1 VVGGFGPHTIVRL
14 RDVLPHPDEGDPDPE
29 HRRAAAVLIPLF
41 VDSGELRVVLT
52 KRTDHLRSHSGEVS
66 FPGGGREPSDATLLQ
81 TALRETHEEIGLPPE
96 DVEVLGSLEDLPTF
110 GSNYLIRPYVGFI
123 PSSIEFSRDPHEVE
137 RVLTPKLELFT
148 DPSLRR
154 IEIRQ
159 RDGVEYQVHFF
170 DVDGDNVWGATARML
185 VRLIELIEN

>member
-1 VVGGFGPHTIVRL
+1 VVGGFGRHTIDRL
-14 RDVLPHPDEGDPDPE
+14 RDVLPHPDEEDPDPE

-41 VDSGELRVVLT
+41 VESDELRVLLT

-66 FPGGGREPSDATLLQ
+66 FPGGGREPGDATLLQ
-81 TALRETHEEIGLPPE
+81 TALRETQEEVGLDPKV
-96 DVEVLGSLEDLPTF
+96 VEILGSLEDLPTF
-110 GSNYLIRPYVGFI
+110 GSNYLIRPYVGWI
-123 PSSIEFSRDPHEVE
+123 SDPFDFVIDDHEVE
-137 RVLTPKLELFT
+137 RVLTPKLDLFT
-148 DPSLRR
+148 DPSVRR

>member
-1 VVGGFGPHTIVRL
+1 MVGRFGPQTIERL
-14 RDVLPHPDEGDPDPE
+14 REVLPKPDEDDPDPE

-41 VDSGELRVVLT
+41 VSEGDVHVVLT
-52 KRTDHLRSHSGEVS
+52 KRTEHLRSHSGEVS
-66 FPGGGREPSDATLLQ
+66 FPGGGREPSDVTLLD
-81 TALRETHEEIGLPPE
+81 TALRETHEEIGLRPE
-96 DVEVLGSLEDLPTF
+96 AVDVLGTLEDLPTF
-110 GSNYLIRPYVGFI
+110 GSNYLIRPYVSCIPRTDGFVL
-123 PSSIEFSRDPHEVE
+123 DPHEVE
-137 RVLTPKLELFT
+137 RVITPKLELFT
-148 DPSLRR
+148 DPSVRR

>member
-1 VVGGFGPHTIVRL
+1 MVGGFGPHTIDRL
-14 RDVLPHPDEGDPDPE
+14 REVLPHPDEEDPDPE

-41 VDSGELRVVLT
+41 VQGDELRVVLT

-66 FPGGGREPSDATLLQ
+66 FPGGGREPGDATLLQ
-81 TALRETHEEIGLPPE
+81 TALRETNEEIGLPP
-96 DVEVLGSLEDLPTF
+96 DAVDVLGSLEDLPTF
-110 GSNYLIRPYVGFI
+110 GSNYLIRPYVGCFQY
-123 PSSIEFSRDPHEVE
+123 PLEFTRDPHEVE

-148 DPSLRR
+148 DPSVRR

-185 VRLIELIEN
+185 VRLIELIES